1 MNKFLYNKFFRNSIF
16 NIGLEFQDIQELFEN
31 LAGQKIPILDK
42 YSLIYTQ
49 IRLVRR
55 ELDTLV
61 SMLSKIDEDFREEK

>member
-1 MNKFLYNKFFRNSIF
+1 MNNFLYNRFFRNSIF
-16 NIGLEFQDIQELFEN
+16 KIRLEFQDIQELFEN
-31 LAGQKIPILDK
+31 LAGQKIRILDR

-61 SMLSKIDEDFREEK
+61 SMLSKIDEDFREDQ